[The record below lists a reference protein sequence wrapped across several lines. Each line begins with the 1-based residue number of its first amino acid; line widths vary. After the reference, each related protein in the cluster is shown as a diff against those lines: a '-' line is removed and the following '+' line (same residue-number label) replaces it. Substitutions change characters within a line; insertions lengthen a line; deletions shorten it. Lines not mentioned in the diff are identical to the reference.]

1 MSVLTFNGHTHS
13 DGEVGIKIDSRFIET
28 KFHQT
33 VTRVERWTIVGAILS
48 NGTSGALNSG
58 MAALDNAY
66 NPNLKNYGNAQF
78 TANGNTHQL
87 LNTNSYNGVR
97 VKAFGWMTGPWKM
110 RTEMSNRRAFY
121 AVLQAEYR
129 MSAQVVAYREEVRRF
144 GTGGPK
150 WRFMPSLQ
158 GLPLYQ
164 QLQAFTPV
172 KYVQRGQLFF
182 RSFKPAA
189 IGPYF
194 TTNLIHQEHVQ
205 VAEIAPQSLATNG
218 SIQTNEIYG
227 VEWMYPAESAVQLG
241 SSVTFSIPTL

>member
-1 MSVLTFNGHTHS
+1 MSQLQFGTYTHAE
-13 DGEVGIKIDSRFIET
+13 DEVGIKIDSRFIET
-28 KFHQT
+28 RFHQT
-33 VTRVERWTIVGAILS
+33 ITRVERWTITGALLS
-48 NGTSGALNSG
+48 DGTSGSLNSA
-58 MAALDNAY
+58 MSNLEAAYD
-66 NPNLKNYGNAQF
+66 PSTKNYKDATF
-78 TANGNTHQL
+78 TANGNQHQL
-87 LNTNSYNGVR
+87 LNTDTYNGVR

-110 RTEMSNRRAFY
+110 RTEMSNRRAFF

-129 MSAQVVAYREEVRRF
+129 MSANVVAYREEVRRF

-150 WRFMPSLQ
+150 WRFMPSLT

-182 RSFKPAA
+182 RSAKPAA
-189 IGPYF
+189 MGPYF

-218 SIQTNEIYG
+218 TTQTNEIYG

-241 SSVTFSIPTL
+241 SSVTFSVPTL